1 MRDYTDMMN
10 LSPDELA
17 QYAREYVKLGILSSV
32 IVEALADQLETQA
45 AEAVQADRL
54 REELEETE
62 QRATMWQE
70 ECRALQRQMD
80 RTYG

>member
-1 MRDYTDMMN
+1 MRDYTDLMN
-10 LSPDELA
+10 ISPEELA

-45 AEAVQADRL
+45 AEAVQAARL
-54 REELEETE
+54 REELEEAE
-62 QRATMWQE
+62 RRVYDWQE
-70 ECRALQRQMD
+70 EAKALQFQLS

>member
-1 MRDYTDMMN
+1 MRDYTDLMN
-10 LSPDELA
+10 ISPEELA
-17 QYAREYVKLGILSSV
+17 QYAREYVKLGILSNV

-54 REELEETE
+54 REELEEAE

>member
-1 MRDYTDMMN
+1 MRDYTDMLNM
-10 LSPDELA
+10 SPEELA
-17 QYAREYVKLGILSSV
+17 QYAREYVKLGILSNV

-54 REELEETE
+54 REELEDAE

-70 ECRALQRQMD
+70 ECRALQRQID
-80 RTYG
+80 VVR